1 MKLDR
6 LAAIALTS
14 ALAAVFGCGCSATA
28 SNAHACSAAAPATP
42 ATQTTA
48 TIYDAYAA
56 QAAQASTLPNAV
68 GTTNLMSAELNGP
81 APRVGKAHLAIDERD
96 ALDGTD
102 SDENA
107 PKEARRS
114 DGSHRSGSFGTPS
127 K

>member
-6 LAAIALTS
+6 FAAIALTS
-14 ALAAVFGCGCSATA
+14 ALAAMFGCGCSTTA
-28 SNAHACSAAAPATP
+28 SSAGAPASPAAPR
-42 ATQTTA
+42 TA

-56 QAAQASTLPNAV
+56 QTGTVPNAV

-81 APRVGKAHLAIDERD
+81 APRVGKAHLAIDEND
-96 ALDGTD
+96 ALDSTD

>member
-14 ALAAVFGCGCSATA
+14 ALAAMFGCGCSATA
-28 SNAHACSAAAPATP
+28 SSAGSPASPAAPS
-42 ATQTTA
+42 TA
-48 TIYDAYAA
+48 IIYDAYAA
-56 QAAQASTLPNAV
+56 QAQASADRVPNAV
-68 GTTNLMSAELNGP
+68 GTTNIMSAELNGP
-81 APRVGKAHLAIDERD
+81 APRVGKAHLAIDEND
-96 ALDGTD
+96 AFDGAD

>member
-14 ALAAVFGCGCSATA
+14 AAFAVFGCGCSATA
-28 SNAHACSAAAPATP
+28 SSAGSPAPAAPR
-42 ATQTTA
+42 TA

-56 QAAQASTLPNAV
+56 QAAQAATVSNAV
-68 GTTNLMSAELNGP
+68 DTTNLMSAELNESARP
-81 APRVGKAHLAIDERD
+81 APRVGKAHLAIDESD
-96 ALDGTD
+96 ALDSTD

>member
-28 SNAHACSAAAPATP
+28 SNGRSAAPATP